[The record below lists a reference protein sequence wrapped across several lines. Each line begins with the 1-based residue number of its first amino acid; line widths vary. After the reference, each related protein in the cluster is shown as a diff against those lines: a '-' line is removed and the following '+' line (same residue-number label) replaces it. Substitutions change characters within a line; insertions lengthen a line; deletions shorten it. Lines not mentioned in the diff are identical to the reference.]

1 MVSRSLR
8 AIVSAGAPPRRA
20 GLAVASGLLALTQV
34 STVAAHRA
42 TNTGILSRALGIE
55 LAALGVVVLVAA
67 VVAKRRSWLT
77 PTRAL
82 AGVSLGLVLTAFGVV
97 LFETLSPDLTYGA
110 GTLPFPRSWYATMSL
125 AGGFVAML
133 ASLVLVRLKWPSR
146 PRYAALGILLGAW
159 VAYPYVIPGAASDTH
174 PLGYAIVLV
183 TPVVVGYILQRD
195 AGRALRRVARDRI
208 SAAFGVGVALCMFLF
223 FLSVTGYLSILAI
236 EGLPHRRVTT
246 VIPTLYQLVTW
257 PVLELYFPHVPLFV
271 ALSPGH
277 LLITGLLSAL
287 VGTSAAFIAYRWRTG
302 ADAGFTEGS
311 AGSAALL
318 GSCTC
323 GCCGPLIAKVAVLAT
338 SSSAAAPIYWL
349 FVDTASPFST
359 LFLIG
364 SIVLFTASVVYSVS
378 TNAAGA
384 VEKSDSAVST

>member
-1 MVSRSLR
+1 MVVVF
-8 AIVSAGAPPRRA
+8 A
-20 GLAVASGLLALTQV
+20 LLALTQA
-34 STVAAHRA
+34 SAASAHRA
-42 TNTGILSRALGIE
+42 TDTGVLSKALGIE
-55 LAALGVVVLVAA
+55 LAALGVIVLGVA
-67 VVAKRRSWLT
+67 VLAKRRAWVT

-82 AGVSLGLVLTAFGVV
+82 AAVFLGIVLTAFGVV

-110 GTLPFPRSWYATMSL
+110 GTLPFPRSWYALMSL
-125 AGGFVAML
+125 VGGFTIML
-133 ASLVLVRLKWPSR
+133 ATLALVRHKWPSR

-159 VAYPYVIPGAASDTH
+159 VAYPYLIPGAASDTH
-174 PLGYAIVLV
+174 PLGYAIVLA

-195 AGRALRRVARDRI
+195 AGRALRRVARDRV
-208 SAAFGVGVALCMFLF
+208 ATAFGVGVALCMLLF

-236 EGLPHRRVTT
+236 EGLPHRRVTA

-287 VGTSAAFIAYRWRTG
+287 VGTSAAFIAYRWRAG
-302 ADAGFTEGS
+302 GDAGLTEGS
-311 AGSAALL
+311 AGSAAII

-338 SSSAAAPIYWL
+338 SSSVAAPIYWL

-359 LFLIG
+359 LFLVG

-378 TNAAGA
+378 ASA
-384 VEKSDSAVST
+384 SDTPDSRERAVST